1 MFELSR
7 GSFLALSEYAPGSKI
22 LAGGMLIES
31 KGISKHFTGE
41 NLDEAFGEKGFTYLC
56 DKGHFFT
63 SPYMKVHECSMSGC
77 KGVVK
82 PASNYLMPEHGY
94 ITAASDKLSYRAGS
108 PEKVGRLEIHSAIH
122 TSSENDINF
131 IYDDFSIIYKEKA
144 LIYGVNR
151 GNKGLGFA
159 ICTKCGYTESEIE
172 KVNTGSYDKLPT
184 SFKKHSSIYSE
195 SSANICLETSPTI
208 WRNHNLMAK
217 MTTDAIMII
226 PKRDFK
232 DMSIAQTLANAMQ
245 LSGAEELGIDER
257 EINALIQEVD
267 GKLSILIYDNQSGGV
282 GYVYDLAKNR
292 WNDWLEKTRQR
303 LFIDEKHN
311 EECLN
316 GCIKCV
322 VNLFFV
328 PVYC

>member
-1 MFELSR
+1 M
-7 GSFLALSEYAPGSKI
+7 
-22 LAGGMLIES
+22 
-31 KGISKHFTGE
+31 
-41 NLDEAFGEKGFTYLC
+41 
-56 DKGHFFT
+56 
-63 SPYMKVHECSMSGC
+63 
-77 KGVVK
+77 
-82 PASNYLMPEHGY
+82 
-94 ITAASDKLSYRAGS
+94 
-108 PEKVGRLEIHSAIH
+108 
-122 TSSENDINF
+122 
-131 IYDDFSIIYKEKA
+131 
-144 LIYGVNR
+144 
-151 GNKGLGFA
+151 
-159 ICTKCGYTESEIE
+159 
-172 KVNTGSYDKLPT
+172 PT

-217 MTTDAIMII
+217 MITDAIMII
-226 PKRDFK
+226 PKRDIK
-232 DMSIAQTLANAMQ
+232 DINIAQTLANAMQ

-322 VNLFFV
+322 VTMNTSEPLPRRETLDYLEGKTMPKNEDIKIVKKKNIKKEISDEDRMKRFKK
-328 PVYC
+328 

>member
-1 MFELSR
+1 M
-7 GSFLALSEYAPGSKI
+7 
-22 LAGGMLIES
+22 
-31 KGISKHFTGE
+31 
-41 NLDEAFGEKGFTYLC
+41 
-56 DKGHFFT
+56 
-63 SPYMKVHECSMSGC
+63 
-77 KGVVK
+77 
-82 PASNYLMPEHGY
+82 
-94 ITAASDKLSYRAGS
+94 
-108 PEKVGRLEIHSAIH
+108 
-122 TSSENDINF
+122 
-131 IYDDFSIIYKEKA
+131 
-144 LIYGVNR
+144 
-151 GNKGLGFA
+151 
-159 ICTKCGYTESEIE
+159 
-172 KVNTGSYDKLPT
+172 PT

-208 WRNHNLMAK
+208 WRNHNLIAK
-217 MTTDAIMII
+217 MITDAIMII
-226 PKRDFK
+226 PKRDIK
-232 DMSIAQTLANAMQ
+232 DISIAQTLANAMQ

-322 VNLFFV
+322 VTMNTSEPLPRRETLDYLEGKAMPKNEDIKIVKKKNIKKEISGEDRMKRFKK
-328 PVYC
+328 

>member
-1 MFELSR
+1 M
-7 GSFLALSEYAPGSKI
+7 
-22 LAGGMLIES
+22 
-31 KGISKHFTGE
+31 
-41 NLDEAFGEKGFTYLC
+41 
-56 DKGHFFT
+56 
-63 SPYMKVHECSMSGC
+63 
-77 KGVVK
+77 
-82 PASNYLMPEHGY
+82 
-94 ITAASDKLSYRAGS
+94 
-108 PEKVGRLEIHSAIH
+108 
-122 TSSENDINF
+122 
-131 IYDDFSIIYKEKA
+131 
-144 LIYGVNR
+144 
-151 GNKGLGFA
+151 
-159 ICTKCGYTESEIE
+159 
-172 KVNTGSYDKLPT
+172 PT

-208 WRNHNLMAK
+208 WRNHNLIAK
-217 MTTDAIMII
+217 MITDAIMII
-226 PKRDFK
+226 PKRDIK
-232 DMSIAQTLANAMQ
+232 DINIAQTLANAMH

-322 VNLFFV
+322 VTMNTSEPLPRRETLDYLEGKAMPKNEDIKIVKKKNIKKEISEEDRMKRFKK
-328 PVYC
+328 

>member
-63 SPYMKVHECSMSGC
+63 SPYIKVQECSMSGC

-122 TSSENDINF
+122 TISENDINF
-131 IYDDFSIIYKEKA
+131 TYDDFSII
-144 LIYGVNR
+144 
-151 GNKGLGFA
+151 
-159 ICTKCGYTESEIE
+159 
-172 KVNTGSYDKLPT
+172 
-184 SFKKHSSIYSE
+184 
-195 SSANICLETSPTI
+195 
-208 WRNHNLMAK
+208 
-217 MTTDAIMII
+217 
-226 PKRDFK
+226 
-232 DMSIAQTLANAMQ
+232 
-245 LSGAEELGIDER
+245 
-257 EINALIQEVD
+257 
-267 GKLSILIYDNQSGGV
+267 
-282 GYVYDLAKNR
+282 
-292 WNDWLEKTRQR
+292 
-303 LFIDEKHN
+303 
-311 EECLN
+311 
-316 GCIKCV
+316 
-322 VNLFFV
+322 
-328 PVYC
+328 